1 MIERE
6 VDILSRQGVL
16 PPMPP
21 ALREAGGEFRIEYDS
36 PISRTQRAEEAAGIM
51 RTVESA
57 LNIVNITQNPEP
69 LDFFNWDAIIP
80 AMADIQGVPAAWMKS
95 QEDVMALRQGRA
107 QQAQNQEMIQ
117 AAPAAAAMVK
127 AGAAAKQANKA

>member
-1 MIERE
+1 
-6 VDILSRQGVL
+6 
-16 PPMPP
+16 
-21 ALREAGGEFRIEYDS
+21 
-36 PISRTQRAEEAAGIM
+36 
-51 RTVESA
+51 
-57 LNIVNITQNPEP
+57 VNITQNPEP